1 MSEELNKEI
10 RDFFIKIGEDIKIAF
25 QECCPCFVRAR
36 VHAKAIS
43 DIENQITKDMNN
55 TDARPVDVIIEIDN
69 DEDVGETFK
78 DDVEHFILE
87 DNVIVK
93 KNKFTKYYDCKDFYD
108 DESESETKCVDSDY
122 SEDDFVIIY

>member
-25 QECCPCFVRAR
+25 QECCPCFIRAR

-43 DIENQITKDMNN
+43 DIENQITKDMNK
-55 TDARPVDVIIEIDN
+55 TDVIIEIDK
-69 DEDVGETFK
+69 DDGETIEDK
-78 DDVEHFILE
+78 VEHFILE

-93 KNKFTKYYDCKDFYD
+93 KKKFTKYYDCKDFCD